1 MSVNPIEESGTYKIK
16 NTEYHLEQ
24 LFDSIALAQKFLG
37 GYCMI
42 FSLTP
47 RHYHKYFNIC
57 DRETRLS
64 LIFSD
69 MYVIHM
75 EIGALRVGKVC
86 NSHSGSKVLQG
97 QEKGYFEFGGSRF

>member
-1 MSVNPIEESGTYKIK
+1 MSVYPIEESGTYKIK

-24 LFDSIALAQKFLG
+24 LFDSIALAKKFLG

-57 DRETRLS
+57 DRDKIKPNL
-64 LIFSD
+64 LG
-69 MYVIHM
+69 YVIHM
-75 EIGALRVGKVC
+75 EIGALRVGKIC
-86 NSHSGSKVLQG
+86 NNHSGSKVLQD